1 MLQQREKEL
10 QSRIEQLQVR
20 EGGKTLL
27 TARSLTIE
35 VYISDDAICDYVA
48 GAARQ
53 RVEVQTGSHRTNGK
67 GKLKSGIIIAIPAMH
82 TMAT

>member
-1 MLQQREKEL
+1 MSLILLAEYIQELSTCTESGAPLHVLQQREKEL

-35 VYISDDAICDYVA
+35 V
-48 GAARQ
+48 
-53 RVEVQTGSHRTNGK
+53 
-67 GKLKSGIIIAIPAMH
+67 
-82 TMAT
+82 